1 MSFNFNVNSAY
12 NITLYASAILGQGYN
27 SAKVLGEVNF
37 KILDDKTNMRIKHSQ
52 VISELPVGTNTNAE
66 QLVYLKLELED
77 GSVVTVAKE
86 WISNQVLVDRKKLTI
101 EIDNF
106 DVTKLSDIQTL
117 FIQIGINN
125 YKTNLE

>member
-77 GSVVTVAKE
+77 GSVVTIAKE